1 MTDKLKSLEA
11 RVRFATRGIDTLNG
25 MLQSGSLSVIWS
37 LLEIQD
43 YLKVTGNIAEI
54 GVHQGKLFL
63 LLCHW
68 MNRGEIAHAIDI
80 FGRPIGSD
88 TKNIDKLIGNLEQF
102 GIPKE
107 QYRVEISDSTQL
119 SCGALRNLFRGPNI
133 RLFSVDGDHSREA
146 VLHDLEIA
154 EAVLSPEGVII
165 ADDLFNVWYPN
176 VTEAVYDFF
185 RDPAAKDLVPIAF
198 ISANGP
204 VESGAAKLLIG
215 RAKMA
220 SRYKAGLKLL
230 NQEDLKHCDPFAG
243 HPDVP
248 HFYFANVPQKRTLD
262 ETMMKILD
270 DVYADLD

>member
-1 MTDKLKSLEA
+1 MTVKLKSLDA

-43 YLKVTGNIAEI
+43 YMKVTGNIAEI

-146 VLHDLEIA
+146 VLMIWKLPKRSSPRRA
-154 EAVLSPEGVII
+154 LSSLTTYLMFGIPMLPRQFMTSSAIQQ
-165 ADDLFNVWYPN
+165 LKTWY
-176 VTEAVYDFF
+176 
-185 RDPAAKDLVPIAF
+185 R
-198 ISANGP
+198 
-204 VESGAAKLLIG
+204 
-215 RAKMA
+215 
-220 SRYKAGLKLL
+220 
-230 NQEDLKHCDPFAG
+230 
-243 HPDVP
+243 
-248 HFYFANVPQKRTLD
+248 
-262 ETMMKILD
+262 
-270 DVYADLD
+270 

>member
-1 MTDKLKSLEA
+1 MAAKLSSFYSFRAAYYESMTGKLKSLEA

-80 FGRPIGSD
+80 FGRPPGSD

-146 VLHDLEIA
+146 VLNDLEIA
-154 EAVLSPEGVII
+154 
-165 ADDLFNVWYPN
+165 YPN
-176 VTEAVYDFF
+176 G
-185 RDPAAKDLVPIAF
+185 DPQTALFMLKTYVLLVI
-198 ISANGP
+198 
-204 VESGAAKLLIG
+204 KLIVD
-215 RAKMA
+215 A
-220 SRYKAGLKLL
+220 
-230 NQEDLKHCDPFAG
+230 
-243 HPDVP
+243 
-248 HFYFANVPQKRTLD
+248 
-262 ETMMKILD
+262 
-270 DVYADLD
+270 